1 MSGVT
6 PGGTTVAAD
15 RPAGDRPAGD
25 HIDPRVWR
33 VAAVVFIGPF
43 MAQLDSTVVNV
54 SLSTIRHDLHAAT
67 GAAQWIV
74 SGYLLAL
81 ALMLPLN
88 GWLVDRI
95 GAKRLYLGC
104 FTVFTAASLLCGA
117 ARSMDQLILARLLQG
132 MAGGLMAPMPQM
144 MIARVAGR
152 HMARVL
158 GYTVVPILIAPILG
172 PVVAGAVL
180 RYASW
185 PWLFYLNLPM
195 GVLGVGL
202 VALLLPGDAATIQRR
217 PFDLAGFLMISPGLA
232 CLLYGL
238 PNASHPA
245 GASALLAGLLLLGGF
260 VRHARR
266 LGDAALIDLAVFD
279 NRIFSTAAATQ
290 FFSMG
295 GVYARQFLIPLF
307 LIAGCALTPGQA
319 GGLIAA
325 MGVGMLCSFPLVGSL
340 TERFGC
346 RAVSAGGALLALG
359 GMVPFLWMAR
369 TGFSPGLAVV
379 SLLVTGVG
387 QGTIGIPSMSAA
399 YASVASERLPVANT
413 AINIVQRLGGPVA
426 TTITALV
433 LSLGATHGP
442 APGPRPFLAAFAFLV
457 GLQLVTFGAAIRL
470 PKLVHPDARP
480 G

>member
-1 MSGVT
+1 MR
-6 PGGTTVAAD
+6 PGLTAAAGGAGYEPTAD
-15 RPAGDRPAGD
+15 R
-25 HIDPRVWR
+25 IDPRVWR

-54 SLSTIRHDLHAAT
+54 SLSTIRQDLHAAT
-67 GAAQWIV
+67 AAAQWIV

-88 GWLVDRI
+88 GWLVDRM

-104 FTVFTAASLLCGA
+104 FAVFTAASLLCGA
-117 ARSMDQLILARLLQG
+117 ARTMDELILARLLQG
-132 MAGGLMAPMPQM
+132 MAGGLMSPMPQM
-144 MIARVAGR
+144 MMARVAGR
-152 HMARVL
+152 HMARVM
-158 GYTVVPILIAPILG
+158 GYTVVPILITPILG
-172 PVVAGAVL
+172 PVVAGAIL
-180 RYASW
+180 KYASW

-195 GVLGVGL
+195 GMLGVSL
-202 VALLLPGDAATIQRR
+202 AALLLPRDAATIQKR

-245 GASALLAGLLLLGGF
+245 GASALVAGMLLLGGF

-266 LGDAALIDLAVFD
+266 LGRAALIDLAVFD

-290 FFSMG
+290 FLSNG
-295 GVYARQFLIPLF
+295 GFYARQFLVPLF
-307 LIAGCALTPGQA
+307 LIAGCALKPGQA

-325 MGVGMLCSFPLVGSL
+325 MGVGMLCPFPLVGSL

-359 GMVPFLWMAR
+359 GMIPFLWMTR
-369 TGFSPGLAVV
+369 TGFSPALTAV

-387 QGTIGIPSMSAA
+387 QGTISIPSMSAA
-399 YASVASERLPVANT
+399 YASVAKERLAVANI
-413 AINIVQRLGGPVA
+413 AINIVQRLGGLLA
-426 TTITALV
+426 TTTTAIV
-433 LSLGATHGP
+433 MSLSAAHGS
-442 APGPRPFLAAFAFLV
+442 APGPHPSLFAFTFLV
-457 GLQLVTFGAAIRL
+457 GLQLITFGVAIRL
-470 PKLVHPDARP
+470 PKLVRP
-480 G
+480 A